1 MALSRACNM
10 RPMMDRLLALPR
22 HNTDHRSGTRFALAL
37 AMASVVLVALVD
49 QLDPAFTWAN
59 EFAHSTSLF
68 NLLLLNAL
76 PLLALLLMLL
86 ALTRR
91 VALSTW
97 LTALFGFALFAANS
111 AKLAELQTPLLPSD
125 FRFLAE
131 PGPALAL
138 FAHYLKF
145 NLGSIVSLLA
155 IVVITVLLVRRRGS
169 VTLVGWRRAFL
180 AVVAAVL
187 AISLVAGSPP
197 WRQVYSSKRMG
208 FEPWALTESAA
219 RAGLIGS
226 LLLYHWELG
235 DGRVPDAD
243 QDAAIA
249 MIDAHA
255 DLLRERLLA
264 ASTRQELPDI
274 LIVQSESLFDPA
286 RLNHVEPGHFLTE
299 FRKLAK
305 SSRSGEL
312 HVPTFGGGTIRTE
325 FELLTGAPLSTL
337 GGIQYPWLE
346 LRDARFPSL
355 ASILARNGY
364 TTTAIHPNGAAF
376 WNRNRVF
383 PELGFQ
389 KFIDIAAFKK
399 EDIVGLFTSDAALT
413 DRVITELKDDGPPQ
427 LLFAITMENHG
438 PFDWRPNLDAER
450 MAALPMPP
458 GLDAGGRLWFGN
470 YLYLLDDADRELG
483 RLAEAL
489 KQRKRRTLLLFFGD
503 HLPSIHTVYYQLG
516 FDDGKTELEQPT
528 EWLLFDTANPHHVQ
542 ENTQS
547 WLLPA
552 RLLDTAG
559 VGNEPYFIVTAAL
572 RDALDIDQEP
582 ITQEQATAINAL
594 AQLQL
599 RGELDAVL
607 EKHLG
612 IELGQVPSG

>member
-1 MALSRACNM
+1 
-10 RPMMDRLLALPR
+10 MMKALPMLR
-22 HNTDHRSGTRFALAL
+22 RAESRQAAGRRLALAL
-37 AMASVVLVALVD
+37 LVATLVLVVMID
-49 QLDPAFTWAN
+49 RLDPAFAWGSDVVHATN
-59 EFAHSTSLF
+59 LFA
-68 NLLLLNAL
+68 LLLLNAL
-76 PLLALLLMLL
+76 PLFALLLVLL

-97 LTALFGFALFAANS
+97 LTALVGFMLFTANS

-125 FRFLAE
+125 FRFLAK

-138 FAHYLKF
+138 FAHYMKF
-145 NLGSIVSLLA
+145 NIGTIAGVL
-155 IVVITVLLVRRRGS
+155 VVLVVTVFLVRRRAS
-169 VTLVGWRRAFL
+169 SYLKGWPRALFAFGAGVI
-180 AVVAAVL
+180 AV
-187 AISLVAGSPP
+187 SLVAGSTP
-197 WRQVYSSKRMG
+197 WRQVYAAKRMG

-235 DGRVPDAD
+235 DGSVPKAD
-243 QDAAIA
+243 RDAAIA

-255 DLLRERLLA
+255 DLLRERLAA
-264 ASTRQELPDI
+264 ASIVQQLPDI

-286 RLNHVEPGHFLTE
+286 RLNDVEPGRFLTE
-299 FRKLAK
+299 FRKLAE

-325 FELLTGAPLSTL
+325 FELLTGAPLSSL

-376 WNRNRVF
+376 WNRNRAF

-389 KFIDIAAFKK
+389 KFIDVAAFDK

-413 DRVITELKDDGPPQ
+413 DRVIAELKDDGPPQ
-427 LLFAITMENHG
+427 FLFAITMENHG
-438 PFDWRPNLDAER
+438 PFDWRPNLDADR
-450 MAALPMPP
+450 LAALPMPSK
-458 GLDAGGRLWFGN
+458 LDSGGRLWFGN
-470 YLYLLDDADRELG
+470 YLYLLDDADHELG

-516 FDDGKTELEQPT
+516 FDDGKTELQQPS
-528 EWLLFDTANPHHVQ
+528 EWLLFDTANPNGVK
-542 ENTQS
+542 EDTQS

-552 RLLDTAG
+552 RLLDSAG
-559 VGNEPYFIVTAAL
+559 IANEPYFIVTAAL
-572 RDALDIDQEP
+572 RDALGIDREP
-582 ITQEQATAINAL
+582 ITPEQAKGFNAL

-599 RGELDAVL
+599 RGELDALLTERLDVSPPQ
-607 EKHLG
+607 G
-612 IELGQVPSG
+612 

>member
-1 MALSRACNM
+1 
-10 RPMMDRLLALPR
+10 MDRLFATRHYWSNREPATRLGLAL
-22 HNTDHRSGTRFALAL
+22 L
-37 AMASVVLVALVD
+37 ASVAALLLLIER
-49 QLDPAFTWAN
+49 LDPAFAWASDIVH
-59 EFAHSTSLF
+59 ATSLF

-76 PLLALLLMLL
+76 PIVALLLVLL
-86 ALTRR
+86 TLTRR

-97 LTALFGFALFAANS
+97 LTALFGFMLFAANS

-131 PGPALAL
+131 PGPALAMA
-138 FAHYLKF
+138 AHYLTFK
-145 NLGSIVSLLA
+145 LSTIVSLVA
-155 IVVITVLLVRRRGS
+155 VVVITALLVRRRGS
-169 VTLVGWRRAFL
+169 TTLVGWRRAFVGL
-180 AVVAAVL
+180 VAAIL
-187 AISLVAGSPP
+187 ALSLIAGSPP
-197 WRQVYSSKRMG
+197 WRQLYSSKRMG

-235 DGRVPDAD
+235 DGRVPKAD
-243 QDAAIA
+243 RDAAIA

-264 ASTRQELPDI
+264 ATTTQQLPDI

-286 RLNHVEPGHFLTE
+286 RLNHVEPGRFLTE
-299 FRKLAK
+299 FRKLAQ

-325 FELLTGAPLSTL
+325 FELLTGAPLSSL

-346 LRDARFPSL
+346 LGHARFPSV

-389 KFIDIAAFKK
+389 HFIDVAAFKK
-399 EDIVGLFTSDAALT
+399 EDVVGLFTSDAALT
-413 DRVITELKDDGPPQ
+413 DHVIAELKDEGPPQ
-427 LLFAITMENHG
+427 FLFAITMENHG

-450 MAALPMPP
+450 MAAVPMPP
-458 GLDAGGRLWFGN
+458 QLDNGGRLWFGN
-470 YLYLLDDADRELG
+470 YLYLLDDADHELG

-503 HLPSIHTVYYQLG
+503 HLPSIHTVYHQLG
-516 FDDGKTELEQPT
+516 FDDGKTELQQPT
-528 EWLLFDTANPHHVQ
+528 EWLLFDTANPNGVK
-542 ENTQS
+542 EDTQS

-552 RLLDTAG
+552 RLLDSAG
-559 VGNEPYFIVTAAL
+559 INNVPYFIVTAAL
-572 RDALDIDQEP
+572 RDALNIGDEP
-582 ITQEQATAINAL
+582 ITPEQATAINAL

-599 RGELDAVL
+599 RGELDALLVDR
-607 EKHLG
+607 LG
-612 IELGQVPSG
+612 GAMPQPR

>member
-1 MALSRACNM
+1 
-10 RPMMDRLLALPR
+10 MDRLFAIRRHWSNLEPATRLTLALL
-22 HNTDHRSGTRFALAL
+22 G
-37 AMASVVLVALVD
+37 SVAVLLLLID
-49 QLDPAFTWAN
+49 QLDPAFAWTN
-59 EFAHSTSLF
+59 ENVHATSLF

-76 PLLALLLMLL
+76 PLVALLLMLL

-91 VALSTW
+91 VALSIW
-97 LTALFGFALFAANS
+97 LTALLGFALFAANS
-111 AKLAELQTPLLPSD
+111 AKLSELQTPLLPSD

-145 NLGSIVSLLA
+145 NLVTFVSLLA
-155 IVVITVLLVRRRGS
+155 VVVIVVLLVRRRGS
-169 VTLVGWRRAFL
+169 ATLVGWRRAVL
-180 AVVAAVL
+180 AVIAFAL
-187 AISLVAGSPP
+187 AISLIAGSPP
-197 WRQVYSSKRMG
+197 WRQLYSSKRMG

-235 DGRVPDAD
+235 DGRVPTAD
-243 QDAAIA
+243 RDAAIA

-255 DLLRERLLA
+255 DLLRERLA
-264 ASTRQELPDI
+264 AATTTQQPPDI
-274 LIVQSESLFDPA
+274 VIVQSESLFDPA
-286 RLNHVEPGHFLTE
+286 RLNNVEPGRFLTE

-312 HVPTFGGGTIRTE
+312 HVPTFGGGSIRTE
-325 FELLTGAPLSTL
+325 FELLTGAPLSSL

-346 LRDARFPSL
+346 LDHARFPSL

-389 KFIDIAAFKK
+389 RFIDVAAFKK

-413 DRVITELKDDGPPQ
+413 DYMIAELKDDGPPQ
-427 LLFAITMENHG
+427 FLFAITMENHG

-450 MAALPMPP
+450 LAALPMPP
-458 GLDAGGRLWFGN
+458 QLDDGGRLWFGN
-470 YLYLLDDADRELG
+470 YLYLLDDADHELG

-503 HLPSIHTVYYQLG
+503 HLPSIHTVYNQLG

-528 EWLLFDTANPHHVQ
+528 EWLLFDPANPRGVQ
-542 ENTQS
+542 ENTQT
-547 WLLPA
+547 WLLPT
-552 RLLDTAG
+552 RLLDSAG
-559 VGNEPYFIVTAAL
+559 IANEPYFIVTAAL
-572 RDALDIDQEP
+572 RDALNIDGEP
-582 ITQEQATAINAL
+582 ITPEQAKAFNAL

-599 RGELDAVL
+599 RGELDGL
-607 EKHLG
+607 LRERLG
-612 IELGQVPSG
+612 TAAPTHN

>member
-1 MALSRACNM
+1 
-10 RPMMDRLLALPR
+10 MDRLLALPR
-22 HNTDHRSGTRFALAL
+22 QFTDQHSGTRFALAL

-49 QLDPAFTWAN
+49 RLDPAFAWTG
-59 EFAHSTSLF
+59 EIAHATSLF

-76 PLLALLLMLL
+76 PLLTLLLVLL

-125 FRFLAE
+125 FRFLAK

-138 FAHYLKF
+138 FAHYLDF
-145 NLGSIVSLLA
+145 NLGAMLGLLA
-155 IVVITVLLVRRRGS
+155 IFVITVLLVRRRGS
-169 VTLVGWRRAFL
+169 AMLVGWRRLVL
-180 AVVAAVL
+180 AVVACVL
-187 AISLVAGSPP
+187 TVSLIAGAPP

-235 DGRVPDAD
+235 DGRVPKAD
-243 QDAAIA
+243 RDAAID

-264 ASTRQELPDI
+264 ASSTHQPPDI

-325 FELLTGAPLSTL
+325 FELLTGAPLSSL

-346 LRDARFPSL
+346 LRDARFPNL

-389 KFIDIAAFKK
+389 KFIDVTAFNKD
-399 EDIVGLFTSDAALT
+399 DIVGLFTSDAALT
-413 DRVITELKDDGPPQ
+413 DHVLAELKDDGPPQ
-427 LLFAITMENHG
+427 FLFAITMENHG

-458 GLDAGGRLWFGN
+458 QLDAGGRLWFGN

-483 RLAEAL
+483 RLAETL

-516 FDDGKTELEQPT
+516 FDDGKTELQQPT
-528 EWLLFDTANPHHVQ
+528 EWLLFDTANPQHVQ
-542 ENTQS
+542 EDTQS
-547 WLLPA
+547 WLLSS

-559 VGNEPYFIVTAAL
+559 IANEPYFIVTAAL
-572 RDALDIDQEP
+572 RDALGIGREP
-582 ITQEQATAINAL
+582 ITQEHATAINAL
-594 AQLQL
+594 AQLHL
-599 RGELDAVL
+599 RGELDAML
-607 EKHLG
+607 EEQLG
-612 IELGQVPSG
+612 IELAPTPGG

>member
-1 MALSRACNM
+1 MN
-10 RPMMDRLLALPR
+10 RLFATPR
-22 HNTDHRSGTRFALAL
+22 HLRNREPATRFALAL
-37 AMASVVLVALVD
+37 LASVAALLLLID
-49 QLDPAFTWAN
+49 RLDPAFAWTNKFVHA
-59 EFAHSTSLF
+59 TSLF
-68 NLLLLNAL
+68 NLLLLNAV
-76 PLLALLLMLL
+76 PLLSLLLVLL

-97 LTALFGFALFAANS
+97 LTVLFGFLLFAANS

-145 NLGSIVSLLA
+145 NVATIFSLLA
-155 IVVITVLLVRRRGS
+155 VVVITVLLVRRRGS
-169 VTLVGWRRAFL
+169 AALAGWRRVVL

-187 AISLVAGSPP
+187 AVSLIAGAPP
-197 WRQVYSSKRMG
+197 WRQLYSSKRMG

-226 LLLYHWELG
+226 LLMYHWELG
-235 DGRVPDAD
+235 DGRVPKAD
-243 QDAAIA
+243 RDAAIA

-255 DLLRERLLA
+255 DLLRERLAA
-264 ASTRQELPDI
+264 ASITQQSPDI

-286 RLNHVEPGHFLTE
+286 RLNDVEPGRFLTE
-299 FRKLAK
+299 FRKLAE

-325 FELLTGAPLSTL
+325 FELLTGAPLSSL

-346 LRDARFPSL
+346 LDHARFPSL
-355 ASILARNGY
+355 ASILALNGY

-389 KFIDIAAFKK
+389 HFIDVAAFKK

-413 DRVITELKDDGPPQ
+413 NRVIAELKDDGPPQ
-427 LLFAITMENHG
+427 FLFAITMENHG
-438 PFDWRPNLDAER
+438 PFDWRPNLDADR
-450 MAALPMPP
+450 MAALPMPSK
-458 GLDAGGRLWFGN
+458 LDSGGRLWFGN
-470 YLYLLDDADRELG
+470 YLYLLDDADHELG

-503 HLPSIHTVYYQLG
+503 HLPSIHTVYHQLG
-516 FDDGKTELEQPT
+516 FDDGKTELQQPT
-528 EWLLFDTANPHHVQ
+528 EWLLFDTANPTGVK
-542 ENTQS
+542 EDTQS

-552 RLLDTAG
+552 RLLDSAG
-559 VGNEPYFIVTAAL
+559 INNVPYFIVTAAL
-572 RDALDIDQEP
+572 RDSLSIGDEP
-582 ITQEQATAINAL
+582 ITPKQAKAVNAL

-599 RGELDAVL
+599 RGELDGLL
-607 EKHLG
+607 EERLG
-612 IELGQVPSG
+612 VSLPKR

>member
-1 MALSRACNM
+1 MP
-10 RPMMDRLLALPR
+10 PMMKALPALRRSVSGQPSVLRLTLAL
-22 HNTDHRSGTRFALAL
+22 
-37 AMASVVLVALVD
+37 LVATLILVVMID
-49 QLDPAFTWAN
+49 RLDPAFAWGSDVVHATN
-59 EFAHSTSLF
+59 LFA
-68 NLLLLNAL
+68 LLVLNAL
-76 PLLALLLMLL
+76 PLFALLLVLL

-97 LTALFGFALFAANS
+97 LTAMVGFMLFTANS

-125 FRFLAE
+125 FRFLAK

-138 FAHYLKF
+138 FAHYMKF
-145 NLGSIVSLLA
+145 NVGTFAGVL
-155 IVVITVLLVRRRGS
+155 VVLVVTVLLVRRRAS
-169 VTLVGWRRAFL
+169 SLLKGWPRALL
-180 AVVAAVL
+180 AFSAAVI
-187 AISLVAGSPP
+187 AVSLIAGSPP
-197 WRQVYSSKRMG
+197 WRQVYAAKRMG

-235 DGRVPDAD
+235 DGSVPKAD
-243 QDAAIA
+243 REAAIA

-255 DLLRERLLA
+255 GLLRERLAA
-264 ASTRQELPDI
+264 ASISQSLPDI

-286 RLNHVEPGHFLTE
+286 RLNDVEPGRFLTE
-299 FRKLAK
+299 FRKLAA

-325 FELLTGAPLSTL
+325 FELLTGAPLSSL

-389 KFIDIAAFKK
+389 KFIDVTAFTK

-413 DRVITELKDDGPPQ
+413 DHVIAELKDDGPPQ
-427 LLFAITMENHG
+427 FLFAITMENHG
-438 PFDWRPNLDAER
+438 PFDWRPNLDADR
-450 MAALPMPP
+450 LAALPMPAK
-458 GLDAGGRLWFGN
+458 LDSGGRLWFGN
-470 YLYLLDDADRELG
+470 YLYLLDDADHELG

-516 FDDGKTELEQPT
+516 FDDGKTELQQPS
-528 EWLLFDTANPHHVQ
+528 EWLLFDTANPNGVK
-542 ENTQS
+542 EDTQS

-552 RLLDTAG
+552 RLLDSAG
-559 VGNEPYFIVTAAL
+559 IANEPYFIVISAL
-572 RDALDIDQEP
+572 RDALGIDREP
-582 ITQEQATAINAL
+582 ITPEQAKGFNAL

-599 RGELDAVL
+599 RGELDQLLTQRLDVSTPQ
-607 EKHLG
+607 G
-612 IELGQVPSG
+612 